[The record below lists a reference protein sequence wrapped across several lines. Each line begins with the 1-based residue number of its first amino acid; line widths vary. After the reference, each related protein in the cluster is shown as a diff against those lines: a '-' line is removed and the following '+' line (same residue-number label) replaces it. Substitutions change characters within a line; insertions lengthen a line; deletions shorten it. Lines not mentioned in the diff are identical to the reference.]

1 MATLSGWVTK
11 NSILWNEKM
20 TGKERSELRSQAHAL
35 DPIVHIGKEGIT
47 ENVIRQTDEALTARE
62 LIKATVQQN
71 APLNADEASRELCA
85 KTGAEP
91 ISVTGRRFVIYRYS
105 PKKHEKQG

>member
-1 MATLSGWVTK
+1 MK
-11 NSILWNEKM
+11 
-20 TGKERSELRSQAHAL
+20 GKERAELRSQAHAL

-62 LIKATVQQN
+62 LIKCTVQQN
-71 APLNADEASRELCA
+71 SPLSAQEASGELCEA
-85 KTGAEP
+85 VGAEP

-105 PKKHEKQG
+105 PKKHEQD

>member
-1 MATLSGWVTK
+1 
-11 NSILWNEKM
+11 M
-20 TGKERSELRSQAHAL
+20 TGKERAELRSQAHAL

-47 ENVIRQTDEALTARE
+47 ENVVAQTDDALTARE
-62 LIKATVQQN
+62 LIKCTVQQN
-71 APLNADEASRELCA
+71 APLTAAEASAELCA

-105 PKKHEKQG
+105 PKKHESKG